1 MKTTL
6 MRWAICAL
14 CILPFCKKTQAQVSI
29 GPEVGFTAAG
39 LYDEESNVY
48 AGINLHVGAT
58 AHLQVTNF
66 LAVRPSL
73 LFKTGTLVNGDYMDE
88 KYSMN
93 RISIPVPIMYS
104 HIFDNSSTLF
114 AGLGP
119 NFMYNLSGKY
129 KTEGESMKLE
139 FGGNEGQMKRFDM
152 GLQLKGGYQ
161 FAGGLSLS
169 TFLNLGLSNLS
180 NEPGNNLKTMDAL
193 GFSIGWMFGG
203 NSSDY

>member
-6 MRWAICAL
+6 MRWAISAL
-14 CILPFCKKTQAQVSI
+14 CILFFCKTHAQISI

-58 AHLQVTNF
+58 AHFQVTDF

-73 LFKTGTLVNGDYMDE
+73 LFKTGELVNGDYTDE

-93 RISIPVPIMYS
+93 RISIPVLIMYS

-129 KTEGESMKLE
+129 KSGGESAKLE
-139 FGGNEGQMKRFDM
+139 FGSDEGQMKRFDM

-161 FAGGLSLS
+161 FANGLSLS
-169 TFLNLGLSNLS
+169 SFFNLGLTNLS
-180 NEPGNNLKTMDAL
+180 NTTTTKVRSMDAV
-193 GFSIGWMFGG
+193 GFSIGWMFGS

>member
-1 MKTTL
+1 

-14 CILPFCKKTQAQVSI
+14 CILPFCKKAQAQVTV

-58 AHLQVTNF
+58 AHLQVTDF

-73 LFKTGTLVNGDYMDE
+73 LYKTGTLVNGDYMDE

-129 KTEGESMKLE
+129 KTGGESSKLE
-139 FGGNEGQMKRFDM
+139 FGSNEGQMKRFDM

-161 FAGGLSLS
+161 FANGLSLS
-169 TFLNLGLSNLS
+169 TFFNLGLSNLS
-180 NEPGNNLKTMDAL
+180 NVPGDNVKTMDAL

-203 NSSDY
+203 NSPDY